1 MRGRRAVGR
10 DLILT
15 WPTSE
20 VNQIVTGKL
29 CSAAVIPVVLTTLA
43 CAGGSLGSPIPAV
56 DVDQVVSRIERANPF
71 PTPTRIVF
79 EWSIR
84 EPNLR
89 LDGLGVARL
98 EPPAR
103 ARLDLFLGNGES
115 VLVAALVDDELRVPE
130 GTSLQVVPS
139 PPLLWAS
146 LGVFRPGRGVVLLGA
161 EQMDDDRLRLRYRLP
176 DGDELHYEMEGG
188 RLTGVE
194 LRDDGSAMHRVALE
208 RAGQEELPSEANYRN
223 LASFRELK
231 ITVGA
236 VERVDAYPSDIW
248 YP

>member
-1 MRGRRAVGR
+1 M
-10 DLILT
+10 
-15 WPTSE
+15 
-20 VNQIVTGKL
+20 
-29 CSAAVIPVVLTTLA
+29 IPVVLTTLA
-43 CAGGSLGSPIPAV
+43 CAGGSLGSPIPSV

-71 PTPTRIVF
+71 PTPTRVVF

-115 VLVAALVDDELRVPE
+115 VLVAALVDDDLRVPE
-130 GTSLQVVPS
+130 GTPLQIVPS

-161 EQMDDDRLRLRYRLP
+161 EELDDGRLRLRYRLP
-176 DGDELHYEMEGG
+176 DGDELRYELEDG
-188 RLTGVE
+188 RLIGVE
-194 LRDDGSAMHRVALE
+194 LRDDGNAVHRVTLDRE
-208 RAGQEELPSEANYRN
+208 GQGELPSEANYRN
-223 LASFRELK
+223 LSSFRELK

-236 VERVDAYPSDIW
+236 VEREDEYPSHIW